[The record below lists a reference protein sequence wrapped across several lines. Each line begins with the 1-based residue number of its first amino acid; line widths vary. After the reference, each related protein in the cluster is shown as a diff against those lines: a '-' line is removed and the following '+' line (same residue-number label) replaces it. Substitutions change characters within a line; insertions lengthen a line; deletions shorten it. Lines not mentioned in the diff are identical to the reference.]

1 MSTLDRVGER
11 SAPGLGTDKARCQ
24 PDVSTGSGH
33 DRPAAAYA
41 ADTLANVV
49 ISSDLLLGPMIAAS
63 SCHAAGCLATNI
75 SIVPIPGMSPVGPGI
90 TPSITDEEREA
101 AGAVEAWFATA
112 RR

>member
-1 MSTLDRVGER
+1 MTDR
-11 SAPGLGTDKARCQ
+11 
-24 PDVSTGSGH
+24 
-33 DRPAAAYA
+33 AAAYA
-41 ADTLANVV
+41 ADTLAELHRTPANVV

-63 SCHAAGCLATNI
+63 NCHAAGCLATNI